1 MDSIKK
7 RIEYIVEQLKK
18 LDCFVS
24 AEYLRLFQDEQFLSL
39 LYQYIDNRFNEEI
52 CTLIAKE
59 GIRLIDLQNCAKIVC
74 DDTFDLSDVQ
84 ELSLLDYLL
93 PSKIQNDEIVDS
105 AEIGKNIPEK
115 SQEEDEFYFDLKC
128 QGAEIISYNC
138 TDRIIIESNLF
149 NVASLLSNINA
160 LQIGFSLKKTTEQEY
175 LILKDIAHYA
185 ERRHFKACLF

>member
-59 GIRLIDLQNCAKIVC
+59 GIRLIDLHNAMQ
-74 DDTFDLSDVQ
+74 
-84 ELSLLDYLL
+84 
-93 PSKIQNDEIVDS
+93 
-105 AEIGKNIPEK
+105 
-115 SQEEDEFYFDLKC
+115 
-128 QGAEIISYNC
+128 IS
-138 TDRIIIESNLF
+138 
-149 NVASLLSNINA
+149 
-160 LQIGFSLKKTTEQEY
+160 
-175 LILKDIAHYA
+175 
-185 ERRHFKACLF
+185 RRRSRNG

>member
-74 DDTFDLSDVQ
+74 DDRRGVFVVFD
-84 ELSLLDYLL
+84 
-93 PSKIQNDEIVDS
+93 N
-105 AEIGKNIPEK
+105 
-115 SQEEDEFYFDLKC
+115 
-128 QGAEIISYNC
+128 
-138 TDRIIIESNLF
+138 
-149 NVASLLSNINA
+149 
-160 LQIGFSLKKTTEQEY
+160 GFSER
-175 LILKDIAHYA
+175 ARNYA
-185 ERRHFKACLF
+185 ERLSLRLGR